1 MDRATLAKI
10 NDDRQLV
17 ELRMQAEDLINAMDQ
32 MNEER
37 YRTESLRIKKE
48 LDDRYAELIE
58 QYK

>member
-17 ELRMQAEDLINAMDQ
+17 ELRMQAEDLINAMETMD
-32 MNEER
+32 EEQ

>member
-17 ELRMQAEDLINAMDQ
+17 ELRMQAEDLINSMDQ
-32 MNEER
+32 MDEER

>member
-17 ELRMQAEDLINAMDQ
+17 ELRMQAEDLINSMDQ
-32 MNEER
+32 MDEER
-37 YRTESLRIKKE
+37 YRTECLRIKKE